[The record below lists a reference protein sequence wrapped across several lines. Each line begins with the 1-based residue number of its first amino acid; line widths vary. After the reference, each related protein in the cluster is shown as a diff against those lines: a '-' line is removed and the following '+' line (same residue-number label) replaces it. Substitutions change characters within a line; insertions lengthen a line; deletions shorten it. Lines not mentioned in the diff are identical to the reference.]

1 MHPDPFAM
9 RKTFGTIMLH
19 LGMNE
24 YEAVEV
30 DAKSIE
36 QDIKKMEDFPLTKEA
51 SKEDLIFSSK
61 HYLAMRQLIKDQNL
75 DAIAVR
81 CWPEFPNSKTFEAW
95 PYFALARLASEGKNH
110 LNFGEKENHKMI
122 SRIF

>member
-1 MHPDPFAM
+1 M

-30 DAKSIE
+30 DAKIIE
-36 QDIKKMEDFPLTKEA
+36 QDIEKMESFPLTKEA
-51 SKEDLIFSSK
+51 SKEDLVFSSK
-61 HYLAMRQLIKDQNL
+61 HYLTMRQLIKDQNL

-95 PYFALARLASEGKNH
+95 PYFALARLASEGKKYMTT
-110 LNFGEKENHKMI
+110 LFEKKKTEKIN
-122 SRIF
+122 S